1 MNRARLI
8 FVSILL
14 ALCFCV
20 LIGRLFQ
27 IQIFKGNEYAKRCR
41 QQSKL
46 RTLIAAKRGSIR
58 DCKGRNIAKSIS
70 GHLLLDADILAKDID
85 ELNQSSKKGKNRY
98 ASIKRVYPYGELA
111 GAVLGYVGKD
121 GNGLSGIEYTFDD
134 YLRGEDGWCIIQKD
148 GRNNRY
154 SRIGMPKKPP
164 KNGCDIYLSID
175 IRMQKIIEKVLR
187 QAVKEFKAKGG
198 MCIVMDPE
206 SGNVLAMANEPSF
219 NPNIWK
225 RYSTES
231 RSNHCI
237 SYNYEPGSTFKII
250 TTAAT
255 LQEGVKREKD
265 IINGN
270 QGEYKIYDQVICD
283 YKPFGDLT
291 FSEALSYSSNV
302 CYAKIASE
310 LGNKRLYK
318 YARDFGFGSI
328 SGIDL
333 PGEEIGI
340 VHPVNKWSGRTLV
353 TMAIGQESSVTFLQM
368 MVAFS
373 AVANGGIL
381 VEPHII
387 QKVVDSE
394 GSVIKEKALK
404 AKRRV
409 ISEGVAL
416 RLRKMM
422 KGVVEYGTAKRV
434 SLPGLSIGGKTGTS
448 QKIDKETG
456 TYSDNKVWASFIGFA
471 PVENPVLLCGVV
483 IDEPANGEGGGATA
497 GPAFKQILKQ
507 VISHPHLEY
516 AEKLINADSFDSC
529 NYQEEDK
536 RYTPQKRL
544 PNMCGMVRAPV
555 ASFLASEDIPFE
567 IIGTGNR
574 IAYQAPL
581 AGKMF
586 TNDTKLILYTSEGV
600 GNEID
605 TNSVIRQV
613 RIPKCIGKDLRDA
626 INALNLKGLVPYIK
640 GAGVVRNQKPAFG
653 VIVQSSVTC
662 TLVCSFEG

>member
-1 MNRARLI
+1 MNKVRLI
-8 FVSILL
+8 FISILL

-27 IQIFKGNEYAKRCR
+27 IQIFEGNKYSKRCR

-46 RTLIAAKRGSIR
+46 RTLTAAKRGSIK
-58 DCKGRNIAKSIS
+58 DRNGQILAKSIS
-70 GHLLLDADILAKDID
+70 GHLRMETDMLAKDTD
-85 ELNQSSKKGKNRY
+85 ELNASSNKGKNRY
-98 ASIKRVYPYGELA
+98 ASIKRLYPYGELA

-121 GNGLSGIEYTFDD
+121 GNGLAGIEYAFDH

-154 SRIGMPKKPP
+154 SRVGMPKKTP
-164 KNGCDIYLSID
+164 KSGCDIYLSID
-175 IRMQKIIEKVLR
+175 IRVQKIIEKVLS
-187 QAVKEFKAKGG
+187 QTVKKFKAKGG

-206 SGNVLAMANEPSF
+206 AGDVLAMANEPSF

-255 LQEGVKREKD
+255 LQENIKSEKD

-302 CYAKIASE
+302 CYAKIANE

-318 YARDFGFGSI
+318 YSRDFGFGGV

-333 PGEEIGI
+333 PGEETGI

-353 TMAIGQESSVTFLQM
+353 TMAIGQEISVTHLQM

-381 VEPHII
+381 IEPHII
-387 QKVVDSE
+387 QKIVDSD
-394 GSVIKEKALK
+394 GPVLKERALK

-409 ISEGVAL
+409 ISEDVAL
-416 RLRKMM
+416 RLRRMM

-434 SLPGLSIGGKTGTS
+434 ALPGLSIGGKTGTS

-456 TYSDNKVWASFIGFA
+456 TYSDNKVFASFIGFA
-471 PVENPVLLCGVV
+471 PVENPVLLCGVL
-483 IDEPANGEGGGATA
+483 IDEPANGEVGGVAA
-497 GPAFKQILKQ
+497 GPAFKQILQ
-507 VISHPHLEY
+507 QIISHPGLEY
-516 AEKLINADSFDSC
+516 AEKLINANSSDSC
-529 NYQEEDK
+529 DSQEEDK
-536 RYTPQKRL
+536 PYRPQKRL
-544 PNMCGMVRAPV
+544 PNMCGLDRASV
-555 ASFLASEDIPFE
+555 ASFLTSEDIPFE
-567 IIGTGNR
+567 IIGTGNI

-581 AGKMF
+581 EGKSF
-586 TNDTKLILYTSEGV
+586 TNDTKLILYTSEGI
-600 GNEID
+600 GDETD
-605 TNSVIRQV
+605 TNNVIRQV
-613 RIPKCIGKDLRDA
+613 RVPKCTGKDLRDA

-640 GAGVVRNQKPAFG
+640 GAGVVEKQKPAFG
-653 VIVQSSVTC
+653 VITQSSVTC